1 MTRMPLAPASRWLIA
16 AGLSLAASVF
26 AAEPEAGLTCEQI
39 YEVVKEAARY
49 RNQGQTLDQVLRGL
63 KEVETQRALVPVEA
77 GALRKAVSL
86 VYLGEASPE
95 EITLE
100 CVKSRKKK

>member
-1 MTRMPLAPASRWLIA
+1 MQFAIPARWPIA
-16 AGLSLAASVF
+16 AWLSLTGAVF
-26 AAEPEAGLTCEQI
+26 AAEPQAGFGCEQI

-63 KEVETQRALVPVEA
+63 KEVETQRSLVPAEA
-77 GALRKAVSL
+77 DALRKAVSL

>member
-1 MTRMPLAPASRWLIA
+1 MQFAIPARWLIA
-16 AGLSLAASVF
+16 AWLSLTGAVF
-26 AAEPEAGLTCEQI
+26 AAEPQAGLGCEQI
-39 YEVVKEAARY
+39 YEIVKEAARY

-63 KEVETQRALVPVEA
+63 KEIETQRALAPAEA
-77 GALRKAVSL
+77 DALRKAVSL